1 MPRTDADITNLPSW
15 TQVQGY
21 GDYIP
26 RAYPI
31 RKRDMRTAVKLATL
45 VLGGAAC
52 SGLGDNFRQPEIR
65 LDHAVV
71 RGVGF
76 SGGNLDLVVRVQNPN
91 NFTLQADKLQVGLDV
106 EGSHL
111 GDITYED
118 DFAVTQNGETT
129 LILPLRFGWSGVGNA
144 VRAALGYGDLPYT
157 MKGQATLK
165 LPGGARTSV
174 SFTHEGRALLTRS
187 GGSVADPSPGP
198 S

>member
-1 MPRTDADITNLPSW
+1 
-15 TQVQGY
+15 
-21 GDYIP
+21 
-26 RAYPI
+26 
-31 RKRDMRTAVKLATL
+31 MRLRVPLAAL
-45 VLGGAAC
+45 ALGTAC
-52 SGLGDNFRQPEIR
+52 SGLGDNFREPEVQ
-65 LDHAVV
+65 LDRAVI

-91 NFTLQADKLQVGLDV
+91 NFTLHADKLQVGLEV

-118 DFAVTQNGETT
+118 DFAITENGETT
-129 LILPLRFGWSGVGNA
+129 LILPLRFGWSGVGQA
-144 VRAALGYGDLPYT
+144 VRAALGYGDLPYK

-174 SFTHEGRALLTRS
+174 SFTHEGRAPLTRS
-187 GGSVADPSPGP
+187 AGNIAIPGTGP

>member
-1 MPRTDADITNLPSW
+1 
-15 TQVQGY
+15 
-21 GDYIP
+21 
-26 RAYPI
+26 
-31 RKRDMRTAVKLATL
+31 MRLMVPLVVLAT
-45 VLGGAAC
+45 GAAC
-52 SGLGDNFRQPEIR
+52 AGLGSNFREPEVQ
-65 LDHAVV
+65 LDRAVV

-91 NFTLQADKLQVGLDV
+91 AFTLHADKLQVGLDV

-129 LILPLRFGWSGVGNA
+129 LILPLRFGWSGVGQA
-144 VRAALGYGDLPYT
+144 VRAALGYGDLPYK

-165 LPGGARTSV
+165 LPGGVRTNV
-174 SFTHEGRALLTRS
+174 SFTHEGRAPLTRAA
-187 GGSVADPSPGP
+187 GAVANPGTGP